1 MLEKVRE
8 KMKIFMVKIRYRKK
22 GKLLRLLHKKIE
34 NNCLRK
40 AIVLK
45 NSKNIIR
52 SD

>member
-1 MLEKVRE
+1 MVCE

-22 GKLLRLLHKKIE
+22 GKLLHLLQKKVE

-45 NSKNIIR
+45 KIKI
-52 SD
+52 